1 MIMDGLY
8 RASILLFL
16 LFLLDVPRVEARVI
30 SEDCICSGSDYDY
43 LDLPVMSH
51 YAENLVGV
59 GRSMEIICCA
69 EDVLGRKI
77 NSSFTVSWFL
87 NGTQLRDSQ
96 STFDPNHGCR
106 NETIFSKAA
115 KKSDQG
121 TYTCNV
127 STPEGEQA
135 TATTKLFVQQK
146 SGYHEGVKG
155 VEIDKCKSEGPCIL
169 QARLSQELKITCR
182 ALVGNSSPYV
192 AWLPWRC
199 SFGIEDCLEF
209 DEHVVKEGN
218 DFMTNTMT
226 IPSVTRKHFTTFTC
240 LANNAAGES
249 KNKTITIQEE
259 EPMVAELAALGCFW
273 LMIGVFAIVFALSR
287 QRWVVAGWSKAVWRK
302 CFPTDSGG
310 FTHDVFLVYANS
322 ATPWVMNYM
331 LPVLEKT
338 LGYKCY
344 VPDRD
349 MLAGEAFAETV
360 CEKLTQSKRVLVIV
374 SPSLLDSNWDVW
386 AVLQSINAYLTS
398 QIGVVATILE
408 AKKQQTCL

>member
-259 EPMVAELAALGCFW
+259 GEL
-273 LMIGVFAIVFALSR
+273 M
-287 QRWVVAGWSKAVWRK
+287 
-302 CFPTDSGG
+302 
-310 FTHDVFLVYANS
+310 
-322 ATPWVMNYM
+322 
-331 LPVLEKT
+331 
-338 LGYKCY
+338 
-344 VPDRD
+344 
-349 MLAGEAFAETV
+349 
-360 CEKLTQSKRVLVIV
+360 
-374 SPSLLDSNWDVW
+374 
-386 AVLQSINAYLTS
+386 
-398 QIGVVATILE
+398 
-408 AKKQQTCL
+408 